1 MRFAHFLI
9 PVLLTASCVDAPVE
23 VPIVPPVDTSVGA
36 PIEPLLTP
44 TDTTAISGLITGEPQ
59 LMPLTGTGLKF
70 DGAYRCTIGDLQYYM
85 RFFER
90 GSAAFVGGT
99 ERYPGQLAAYLTID
113 VKSGWNQ
120 VHNCP
125 VQQRNDSLFI
135 RSVGMKGVINYLG
148 EVRANGDSV
157 RFLRASEINGIR
169 QIMRYAF
176 VPDSEL
182 VPKP

>member
-1 MRFAHFLI
+1 MRIVPYLVFAS
-9 PVLLTASCVDAPVE
+9 LLVSCVDQPVDGLPPPVE
-23 VPIVPPVDTSVGA
+23 VPAEAPIVPPAVAQEIGGDV
-36 PIEPLLTP
+36 
-44 TDTTAISGLITGEPQ
+44 Q
-59 LMPLTGTGLKF
+59 LVPLTGTGLKF
-70 DGAYRCTIGDLQYYM
+70 DGAYRFTIGDLQYYM

-99 ERYPGQLAAYLTID
+99 EKYPGQLASLLTID

-125 VQQRNDSLFI
+125 VVQRNDSLFI

-148 EVRANGDSV
+148 EVRSNGDSV
-157 RFLRASEINGIR
+157 RFLRASEINGSR

-182 VPKP
+182 QPAP

>member
-1 MRFAHFLI
+1 MRFAHLII
-9 PVLLTASCVDAPVE
+9 PVLLAASCVDAPVE
-23 VPIVPPVDTSVGA
+23 VPVVQAADTSVGA
-36 PIEPLLTP
+36 PIEALLAP
-44 TDTTAISGLITGEPQ
+44 TDTPATSASTSGEPQ
-59 LMPLTGTGLKF
+59 LVPLTGTGLKF

-99 ERYPGQLAAYLTID
+99 EKYPGQLASMLTID

-125 VQQRNDSLFI
+125 VHQRNDSLFI

-148 EVRANGDSV
+148 DVRANGDSV
-157 RFLRASEINGIR
+157 RFLRASEINGSR

-182 VPKP
+182 APKP

>member
-1 MRFAHFLI
+1 MRFAPSILSVFLL
-9 PVLLTASCVDAPVE
+9 VSCVDKRVDVPPPPAAVPAEAPAE
-23 VPIVPPVDTSVGA
+23 APIVPPGV
-36 PIEPLLTP
+36 
-44 TDTTAISGLITGEPQ
+44 PQ
-59 LMPLTGTGLKF
+59 GGSDDPVLVPLTGTGLKF
-70 DGAYRCTIGDLQYYM
+70 DGAYRFTIGDLQYYM

-99 ERYPGQLAAYLTID
+99 EKYPGQLASLLTID

-125 VQQRNDSLFI
+125 VVQRNDSLFI

-157 RFLRASEINGIR
+157 RFLRASEINGSR
-169 QIMRYAF
+169 QIMRYVF

>member
-1 MRFAHFLI
+1 MRFVYLLI
-9 PVLLTASCVDAPVE
+9 PVLLSAACVDAPVE
-23 VPIVPPVDTSVGA
+23 VSTPPVPDTSTASPV
-36 PIEPLLTP
+36 ETP
-44 TDTTAISGLITGEPQ
+44 VATSGTSDEMSGEIQLI
-59 LMPLTGTGLKF
+59 PLTGTGLKF

-99 ERYPGQLAAYLTID
+99 EKYPGQLAAYLTID

-157 RFLRASEINGIR
+157 WFLRASEINGSR
-169 QIMRYAF
+169 QIMRYVF

>member
-1 MRFAHFLI
+1 VA
-9 PVLLTASCVDAPVE
+9 
-23 VPIVPPVDTSVGA
+23 DTSA
-36 PIEPLLTP
+36 
-44 TDTTAISGLITGEPQ
+44 AISVVTPAVTPGTAEEMSDEVQLIT
-59 LMPLTGTGLKF
+59 LTGTGIKF
-70 DGAYRCTIGDLQYYM
+70 DGAYRCIVGDLKYYM

-99 ERYPGQLAAYLTID
+99 EKYPGQLASLLTID

-135 RSVGMKGVINYLG
+135 RSVGLKGVINYLG
-148 EVRANGDSV
+148 DVRANGDSV
-157 RFLRASEINGIR
+157 RFLRVSQINGSR
-169 QIMRYAF
+169 QIMGYAF

>member
-1 MRFAHFLI
+1 MRFAHLLI
-9 PVLLTASCVDAPVE
+9 PVILSASCVDAPVE
-23 VPIVPPVDTSVGA
+23 VTSPPLVDTSAALPVGS
-36 PIEPLLTP
+36 PVLTP
-44 TDTTAISGLITGEPQ
+44 GASGEMDGGIQ
-59 LMPLTGTGLKF
+59 LTPLTGTGLKF
-70 DGAYRCTIGDLQYYM
+70 DGAYRCDIGDLKYYM

-99 ERYPGQLAAYLTID
+99 EKYPGQLASMLTID
-113 VKSGWNQ
+113 VRSGWNQ

-125 VQQRNDSLFI
+125 VEQRNDSLFI

-157 RFLRASEINGIR
+157 RFLRASEINGSR
-169 QIMRYAF
+169 QIMHYVF
-176 VPDSEL
+176 MSDSEL

>member
-1 MRFAHFLI
+1 MRSAHLLLL
-9 PVLLTASCVDAPVE
+9 VLVCASCVDTPVDIPPPSAADTSIVSPVE
-23 VPIVPPVDTSVGA
+23 TPIGT
-36 PIEPLLTP
+36 PIASDEM
-44 TDTTAISGLITGEPQ
+44 TGEAQ
-59 LMPLTGTGLKF
+59 LTPLTGTGLKF

-90 GSAAFVGGT
+90 GSAVFVGGT
-99 ERYPGQLAAYLTID
+99 EKYPGQLASLLTID

-148 EVRANGDSV
+148 TVRASGDSV

-169 QIMRYAF
+169 QIMGYAF

>member
-1 MRFAHFLI
+1 MRFARLLL
-9 PVLLTASCVDAPVE
+9 PVLVCASCVDTPVDVPPPPAADTSIVTPVE
-23 VPIVPPVDTSVGA
+23 VPIG
-36 PIEPLLTP
+36 TP
-44 TDTTAISGLITGEPQ
+44 GVSGELTGEVQ
-59 LMPLTGTGLKF
+59 LTPLTGTGLKF
-70 DGAYRCTIGDLQYYM
+70 DGAYKCTVGDLQYFM

-90 GSAAFVGGT
+90 GSAAFIGGT
-99 ERYPGQLAAYLTID
+99 EKYPGQLASMLTID

-125 VQQRNDSLFI
+125 VEQRNDSLFI

-148 EVRANGDSV
+148 NVRADGDSV
-157 RFLRASEINGIR
+157 RFLRASEINGSR
-169 QIMRYAF
+169 QIMGYVF

>member
-1 MRFAHFLI
+1 MTTSTDVPAELPVI
-9 PVLLTASCVDAPVE
+9 P
-23 VPIVPPVDTSVGA
+23 GA
-36 PIEPLLTP
+36 
-44 TDTTAISGLITGEPQ
+44 ITGEPG
-59 LMPLTGTGLKF
+59 LVSLTGTGLKF
-70 DGAYRCTIGDLQYYM
+70 DGVYRCMIGDLRYYM

-99 ERYPGQLAAYLTID
+99 EKYPGQLAPLLTID

-125 VQQRNDSLFI
+125 VEQRNDSLFI

-148 EVRANGDSV
+148 TVRASGDSV
-157 RFLRASEINGIR
+157 RFLRESEINGSR
-169 QIMRYAF
+169 QIMPYAF

>member
-1 MRFAHFLI
+1 M
-9 PVLLTASCVDAPVE
+9 T
-23 VPIVPPVDTSVGA
+23 
-36 PIEPLLTP
+36 
-44 TDTTAISGLITGEPQ
+44 
-59 LMPLTGTGLKF
+59 PLTGTGLKF
-70 DGAYRCTIGDLQYYM
+70 GGAYRCSVGDLHYYM

-99 ERYPGQLAAYLTID
+99 EKYDGQLASMLTID

-125 VQQRNDSLFI
+125 VTQRNDSLFI
-135 RSVGMKGVINYLG
+135 RSVGMKGVITYAG
-148 EVRANGDSV
+148 DVRAQGDSV
-157 RFLRASEINGIR
+157 RFLRHSEINGSN
-169 QIMRYAF
+169 QIMRYVF

>member
-1 MRFAHFLI
+1 MRFAHLLI
-9 PVLLTASCVDAPVE
+9 PVLLSASCVDAPVQVPPPPVADTAVVAAPIGMPFE
-23 VPIVPPVDTSVGA
+23 VPATS
-36 PIEPLLTP
+36 
-44 TDTTAISGLITGEPQ
+44 GELAGDLQ
-59 LMPLTGTGLKF
+59 LQPLTGTGLKF

-99 ERYPGQLAAYLTID
+99 EKYPGQLASMLTID

-125 VQQRNDSLFI
+125 VEQRNDSLFI

-157 RFLRASEINGIR
+157 RLLRASEINGSR

-176 VPDSEL
+176 MSDSEL
-182 VPKP
+182 APKP